1 MKGSFK
7 AGFKYISNI
16 FVVKERDIEIEIEI
30 GDPTDVKHVAHIGWD
45 GQTGSAPTWMN
56 GFKSGP
62 DSTVPSITSSGA
74 EHSPWSSQESVQ
86 SGPEPECCNE
96 GPQPTTEAPSEAA
109 PKKPKRKKL
118 KSSAST
124 ASRSAHTTKSKT
136 KLGNNNNDTTK
147 SIKVEVATY

>member
-16 FVVKERDIEIEIEI
+16 FVKERDIEIEIEI

-96 GPQPTTEAPSEAA
+96 GPQPTTEAPSEV